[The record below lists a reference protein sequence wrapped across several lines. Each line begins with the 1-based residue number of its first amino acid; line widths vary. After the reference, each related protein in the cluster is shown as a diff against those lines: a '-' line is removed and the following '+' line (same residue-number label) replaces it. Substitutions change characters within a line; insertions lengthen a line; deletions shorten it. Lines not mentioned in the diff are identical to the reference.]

1 MDTDIFMNIPQKGS
15 TLIDVAS
22 TCYNYKMLK
31 HGSIQNA
38 LQIANKVESSFQ
50 SAESTGLDI
59 LPLVLYL
66 VISANTAFLDV
77 SSITSKNQS
86 INLWQKTD

>member
-31 HGSIQNA
+31 HGLIQNA
-38 LQIANKVESSFQ
+38 LQIANKVES
-50 SAESTGLDI
+50 AESTGLNI
-59 LPLVLYL
+59 SPLVLYL

>member
-1 MDTDIFMNIPQKGS
+1 MNIPQKGS
-15 TLIDVAS
+15 TLADVAS

-31 HGSIQNA
+31 HGLIQNA

>member
-1 MDTDIFMNIPQKGS
+1 MNIPQKGS

-31 HGSIQNA
+31 HGLIQNA

-59 LPLVLYL
+59 SPL